1 MKEGY
6 SVIVSLCD
14 PALMYT
20 NRDDTHV
27 HTLTCWFWPRPV
39 PLRWPAGA
47 RSAAS
52 PCGHLSPAPLPENQ
66 RTMMARR
73 TSPFLGL
80 SPAPPTLKEKESF
93 HRLHSCNKPIT
104 YVCAH
109 ACSPPPCPLLSLLSR
124 LPTLLHPLSSLGG
137 RTLHKGTTCLQTHIT
152 RLVTSVQPP

>member
-27 HTLTCWFWPRPV
+27 HTLTCWFWPRPA
-39 PLRWPAGA
+39 PLHWPAGA

-52 PCGHLSPAPLPENQ
+52 ACGHLSPELPENQ
-66 RTMMARR
+66 RTTMARR

-80 SPAPPTLKEKESF
+80 SPAPPTLKEKGSF
-93 HRLHSCNKPIT
+93 HRLYSCNKPVT
-104 YVCAH
+104 YVCV
-109 ACSPPPCPLLSLLSR
+109 R
-124 LPTLLHPLSSLGG
+124 VFTSSVPVAES
-137 RTLHKGTTCLQTHIT
+137 
-152 RLVTSVQPP
+152 LVTVSHLAPPAVITGRADTPQRHHLP